1 MQPIGMGDSPPS
13 SSLPKMERFEAP
25 LAEAA
30 LRHLTRLQ
38 RVTSALSEAA
48 SLSDVC
54 QVLREEL
61 ADAVAARHAWV
72 ALVSEA
78 DGALRWLGEQKPKPW
93 AELKRAYKAREPVWP
108 SVPSAFVALPLS
120 IGSRTLG
127 AVAFEL
133 ELPSELE
140 RGTRALFIDLVRP
153 LALAL
158 DRARLYELARQECDR
173 AEEANRAKD
182 EFLAILGHELRN
194 PLAPILTALEL
205 MRMRAGDVA
214 LEERGVIERQ
224 LHHMVRLVD
233 DLLDVARITRG
244 ALRLSRSRVELA
256 RAVDKAIEMASPMLD
271 ARAHR
276 LAVSVPKH
284 GLLVDIDEH
293 RMAQAIANL
302 LMNAA
307 KYTPPGGNIELRAS
321 ARAGDGHALLQVRDD
336 GIGIDSA
343 LLGKIFEPFV
353 QRQQALDRSHGG
365 LGLGLTIARRLV
377 ELHGGVMAAAS
388 AGAGHGSTFTIDL
401 VPAAPRAPAEA
412 GASPES
418 RVPRTLPAAAGAVR
432 VLVVDDNIDAAEMLA
447 EALRIHGH
455 VVGVAHDGPAALAL
469 AGELQPD
476 LALLDIG
483 LPVMDGFA
491 LAQRLKLSLAP
502 HAPKFVAIT
511 GYGQPSDR
519 VRSKQAGFDE
529 HLVKPI
535 DLARLN
541 AIVRSV
547 CPSPVPGV
555 EG

>member
-1 MQPIGMGDSPPS
+1 
-13 SSLPKMERFEAP
+13 
-25 LAEAA
+25 
-30 LRHLTRLQ
+30 
-38 RVTSALSEAA
+38 VTAALSEAA
-48 SLSDVC
+48 SLSAVC
-54 QVLREEL
+54 QVLRAEL

-72 ALVSEA
+72 ALVREA
-78 DGALRWLGEQKPKPW
+78 DGSLGWIGEQRPKPW
-93 AELKRAYKAREPVWP
+93 AEMERAYLERQPIWP
-108 SVPSAFVALPLS
+108 SIPSCFVALPLIS
-120 IGSRTLG
+120 GPRTLG

-133 ELPSELE
+133 EQPREIE
-140 RGTRALFIDLVRP
+140 PGARALFLDLVRP

-205 MRMRAGDVA
+205 MRTRAGDVA

-244 ALRLSRSRVELA
+244 ALRLSRSRVELL
-256 RAVDKAIEMASPMLD
+256 RPVKKAIEMASPMLD

-276 LAVSVPKH
+276 LVVSVPQQ
-284 GLLVDIDEH
+284 GLLVEVDVH
-293 RMAQAIANL
+293 RVAQAIANL

-307 KYTPPGGNIELRAS
+307 KYTPPGGSIELSAS
-321 ARAGDGHALLQVRDD
+321 VREEDEHVLLQVRDNGV
-336 GIGIDSA
+336 GIEPA
-343 LLGKIFEPFV
+343 LLGRIFEPFV
-353 QRQQALDRSHGG
+353 QRRQALDRSHGG

-377 ELHGGVMAAAS
+377 ELHGGTLAAAS
-388 AGAGHGSTFTIDL
+388 AGVGQGSTFTIDL
-401 VPAAPRAPAEA
+401 ALAASGALEA
-412 GASPES
+412 GSPES
-418 RVPRTLPAAAGAVR
+418 KAPRSWPALGGAVR
-432 VLVVDDNIDAAEMLA
+432 VLVVDDNVDAAELLA

-455 VVGVAHDGPAALAL
+455 VVGVAHDGPAALTL
-469 AGELQPD
+469 ADELHPE

-483 LPVMDGFA
+483 LPVMDGFD
-491 LAQRLKLSLAP
+491 LAQRLKRSLAP

-519 VRSKQAGFDE
+519 ARSKQAGFDE

-541 AIVRSV
+541 TIVRSV
-547 CPSPVPGV
+547 RPGV
-555 EG
+555 EGR